1 MSRIFTRLLFFTTFL
16 AISVQGCAQ
25 APSPV
30 VANDAP
36 VCSDAQLLVSKV
48 DEKQM
53 QAHRKSALPTI
64 SYPYGTQREDWG
76 LQLTL
81 RIDESGRVACY
92 LAKDDIGRPQ
102 TLNAERRNIV
112 KTLGHWRYRPFVRE
126 GKAVAAIVS
135 EQVGEQELPE
145 KHVPLPEVP
154 LEQVRIV
161 LERTG
166 CFGSCP
172 SYCVEVYGDGRVTY
186 QGERD
191 VDVQGKHEY
200 RVPKEDVAR
209 LVESLRTKDLWSLR
223 SGYNAHITDNPT
235 YVLTLDMGKQSR
247 TITDYVGEMIGMP
260 AVVSEFEDEVDK
272 VARTDKWVHLTKE
285 SLGYLK
291 AEGFAFNSQAGA
303 ELLARAVANH
313 GTHDEEAMLEL
324 IEMGAPLTVKGE
336 QQPEYFGAP
345 GPLFESALRNHHGAL
360 LRPLVE
366 RGALDSN
373 GKRDQKKID
382 AAFRAAIEG
391 SRLDA
396 VKVVWS
402 IAGSRP
408 HPALTFED
416 QSEDD
421 KSVHKKSPMILLLSN
436 RYRGDGWEG
445 MEIAKWLVEQG
456 GDLKAQAANGDT
468 LLHIATEAG
477 DVRFVRYLLDQGL
490 DASTPGE
497 FGLPALGSA
506 SDEEIALMLLEA
518 DTDFTLMDDDGHR
531 FLRYAKDNH
540 WGRVVAWLKEHKQ
553 G

>member
-1 MSRIFTRLLFFTTFL
+1 
-16 AISVQGCAQ
+16 
-25 APSPV
+25 
-30 VANDAP
+30 
-36 VCSDAQLLVSKV
+36 
-48 DEKQM
+48 M
-53 QAHRKSALPTI
+53 QAHRKTALPTI

-112 KTLGHWRYRPFVRE
+112 KALGDWRYRPFMHE

-135 EQVGEQELPE
+135 EKVGEQELPE

-166 CFGSCP
+166 CYGSCP
-172 SYCVEVYGDGRVTY
+172 SYCVEVYGDGRVIY
-186 QGERD
+186 RGERY

-200 RVPKEDVAR
+200 RVPKEGVAR
-209 LVESLRTKDLWSLR
+209 LVESLRSKDLWSLR
-223 SGYNAHITDNPT
+223 SEYHAPITDSAT
-235 YVLTLDMGKQSR
+235 YLLTLDMGKQSR
-247 TITDYVGEMIGMP
+247 KITDYVGEMIGMP
-260 AVVSEFEDEVDK
+260 VVVSEFEDEVDK

-285 SLGYLK
+285 SMGYLK
-291 AEGFAFNSQAGA
+291 AEGFAFDSQAGA
-303 ELLARAVANH
+303 ELLARAMANH
-313 GTHDEEAMLEL
+313 DTHDEEAMLEL
-324 IEMGAPLTVKGE
+324 IEMGAPLSVNGE
-336 QQPEYFGAP
+336 RQPEYFGAP
-345 GPLFESALRNHHGAL
+345 GPLFETALRNHHGAL

-366 RGALDSN
+366 RGALDSS
-373 GKRDQKKID
+373 GKRDQKNID

-391 SRLDA
+391 GRLDA
-396 VKVVWS
+396 VKAVWS
-402 IAGSRP
+402 IGGSKP

-416 QSEDD
+416 QSGDD
-421 KSVHKKSPMILLLSN
+421 KSKSKKSPVTLVLSN
-436 RYRGDGWEG
+436 PYRDDDWEG

-456 GDLKAQAANGDT
+456 CDLKAQAANGDT
-468 LLHIATEAG
+468 LLHIATGAG
-477 DVRFVRYLLDQGL
+477 DARFVRYLLSQGL

-506 SDEEIALMLLEA
+506 LDEEIALMLLEA
-518 DTDFTLMDDDGHR
+518 GTDVTLMDDDGHR

-540 WGRVVAWLKEHKQ
+540 WGRVVAWLENHKQ